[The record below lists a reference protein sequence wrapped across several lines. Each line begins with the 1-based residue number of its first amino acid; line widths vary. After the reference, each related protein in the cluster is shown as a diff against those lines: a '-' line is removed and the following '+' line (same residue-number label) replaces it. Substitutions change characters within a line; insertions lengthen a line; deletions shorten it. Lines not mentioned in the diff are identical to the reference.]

1 MKTAMQELIDY
12 ATEKYGSN
20 SDIANDL
27 ICEAMILKK
36 EERKQICDSND
47 RGYLVGTRNIAET
60 ANDYYE
66 ETYKK

>member
-1 MKTAMQELIDY
+1 MITAMQELINY
-12 ATEKYGSN
+12 ATEKYGAS

-47 RGYLVGTRNIAET
+47 RGYHVGTRNIEET

-66 ETYKK
+66 ETYK

>member
-1 MKTAMQELIDY
+1 MTTAMQKLINY
-12 ATEKYGSN
+12 ANEKYGSS

-47 RGYLVGTRNIAET
+47 RGYKVGTRNIEET

-66 ETYKK
+66 ETYK